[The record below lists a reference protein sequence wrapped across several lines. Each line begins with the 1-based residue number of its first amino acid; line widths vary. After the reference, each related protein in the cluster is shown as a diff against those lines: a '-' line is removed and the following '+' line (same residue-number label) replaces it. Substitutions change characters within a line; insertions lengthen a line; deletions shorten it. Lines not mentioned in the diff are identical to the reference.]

1 MRHLARFGL
10 VALSAVA
17 LAATALAQAPPAGK
31 AASPA
36 AKKADPARTAA
47 LSQALATVNGHK
59 ITRADV
65 IEYLGHYQFPANLS
79 EQQVYDT
86 AINSLV
92 NTELLTQ
99 FLDSQKVKVSEEE
112 INNTVTE

>member
-10 VALSAVA
+10 VGLSAVA

-31 AASPA
+31 AAGQET
-36 AKKADPARTAA
+36 KKADSTRAA
-47 LSQALATVNGHK
+47 LLGQTLATVKGHK

-65 IEYLGHYQFPANLS
+65 IDYLSHYRFPENLN

-86 AINSLV
+86 AINALV

-99 FLDSQKVKVSEEE
+99 FLDSQK
-112 INNTVTE
+112 